1 MTKVAMTK
9 VAPVII
15 AAAAFMISGC
25 FVIPLGT
32 VGGVPSEKVQ
42 QLNEQ
47 VRLYQPGEL
56 SGVEYLKVQSI
67 TAWSCEESLFGG
79 NTDQDQLV
87 AKIKEKAQ
95 GLGANGI
102 TNLACQNGPAKT
114 GCTSSMTCTATAVKV
129 ASRSPQTE

>member
-9 VAPVII
+9 VAQIII

-25 FVIPLGT
+25 FILPFGT
-32 VGGVPSEKVQ
+32 VGGVPMEKVQ

-56 SGVEYLKVQSI
+56 NGVEYLKVESI

-79 NTDQDQLV
+79 DAEQDQLV
-87 AKIKEKAQ
+87 AKLKEKAQ
-95 GLGANGI
+95 AAGANGI
-102 TNLACQNGPAKT
+102 TNLVCENGPA
-114 GCTSSMTCTATAVKV
+114 GCTASMKCTATAVKV
-129 ASRSPQTE
+129 ASGSPQTK

>member
-9 VAPVII
+9 VAQIII

-25 FVIPLGT
+25 FIIPLGT
-32 VGGVPSEKVQ
+32 TGGVPLEKVQ

-56 SGVEYLKVQSI
+56 NGVEYLKVETI
-67 TAWSCEESLFGG
+67 TAWSCDESLFGI
-79 NTDQDQLV
+79 NTTDQNDVV

-95 GLGANGI
+95 SAGANGI
-102 TNLACQNGPAKT
+102 TNLACEKGPP
-114 GCTSSMTCTATAVKV
+114 GCTGSMKCTATAVKV
-129 ASRSPQTE
+129 ASRSPQTK

>member
-1 MTKVAMTK
+1 MTKVARI
-9 VAPVII
+9 II

-25 FVIPLGT
+25 FILPFGT
-32 VGGVPSEKVQ
+32 AGGVPLEKVQ

-56 SGVEYLKVQSI
+56 NGVEYLKVESI

-79 NTDQDQLV
+79 DTDRDQLV

-95 GLGANGI
+95 SAGANGI
-102 TNLACQNGPAKT
+102 TNLACEKGPP
-114 GCTSSMTCTATAVKV
+114 GCTGSMKCTATAVKV

>member
-1 MTKVAMTK
+1 MTKVAR
-9 VAPVII
+9 II
-15 AAAAFMISGC
+15 IGAAAFMISGC
-25 FVIPLGT
+25 FILPLGT
-32 VGGVPSEKVQ
+32 VGGVPLEKVQ

-56 SGVEYLKVQSI
+56 NGVEYLKVESI

-79 NTDQDQLV
+79 DTDRDQLV

>member
-1 MTKVAMTK
+1 MTKVALVM
-9 VAPVII
+9 I

-32 VGGVPSEKVQ
+32 AGGVPLEKVQ

-56 SGVEYLKVQSI
+56 NGVEYLKVESI

-79 NTDQDQLV
+79 DTDRDQLV

-95 GLGANGI
+95 SAGANGI
-102 TNLACQNGPAKT
+102 TNLACEKGPP
-114 GCTSSMTCTATAVKV
+114 GCTGSMKCTATAVKV
-129 ASRSPQTE
+129 TSRIPQTE

>member
-9 VAPVII
+9 VARIII
-15 AAAAFMISGC
+15 AAGAFMISGC
-25 FVIPLGT
+25 FYLPLGT
-32 VGGVPSEKVQ
+32 SGGVPMEKVK

-56 SGVEYLKVQSI
+56 NGVEYLKVQTI
-67 TAWSCEESLFGG
+67 TAWSCDESLFGIDT
-79 NTDQDQLV
+79 TDQDQVV

-95 GLGANGI
+95 SAGANGI
-102 TNLACQNGPAKT
+102 TNLECKKGPP

-129 ASRSPQTE
+129 ASGSPQTK